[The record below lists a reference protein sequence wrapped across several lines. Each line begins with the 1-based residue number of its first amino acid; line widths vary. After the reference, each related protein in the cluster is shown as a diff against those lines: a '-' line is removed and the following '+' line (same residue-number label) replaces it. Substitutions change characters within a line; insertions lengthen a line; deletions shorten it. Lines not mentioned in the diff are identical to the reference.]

1 MQGAVT
7 LVKPSMKYREAYLSF
22 YADWID
28 SGEDMVPWVIEK
40 DPADFQAMIEFLYA
54 EDCEEKINDSSWVPH
69 STYWLLD
76 DQNNVVGAV
85 NIRHRLNEN
94 LFYRGGHIGYGIRPS
109 ARRKGYATLLLAG
122 ALEKTRELGISRA
135 LVVCDNGNLGSER
148 TIIRN
153 GGVFESE
160 FIEDDG
166 NIVKRF
172 WIELQM
178 RNAAD
183 AFRRTIPFLHDSSR
197 IEEINKGYSTDRKY
211 TAYIG
216 DQKYV
221 LRVFDRKQYKA
232 KKAEFDILLMM
243 ADKHVKC
250 SRPIEIGELYEDE
263 LGYMLLYLY
272 PW

>member
-1 MQGAVT
+1 MHKDM
-7 LVKPSMKYREAYLSF
+7 VKPSMEYKEAYLSF

-28 SGEDMVPWVIEK
+28 SGEGMVPWVIEK
-40 DPADFQAMIEFLYA
+40 DPADFQAMIKFLYA

-76 DQNNVVGAV
+76 GQNNVVGAV

-122 ALEKTRELGISRA
+122 ALEKTRELGLSRV

-166 NIVKRF
+166 KIMKRF

-178 RNAAD
+178 RNAVD

-211 TAYIG
+211 VAYIG

-243 ADKHVKC
+243 ADKHVKRA
-250 SRPIEIGELYEDE
+250 RPIEMGELYR
-263 LGYMLLYLY
+263 G
-272 PW
+272 